1 MCSVYHNSL
10 KIFIFGVFLIGLG
23 FTIALSHPDILT
35 YGAVIAGIGLFIV
48 VTALSYI
55 LIYVNCLEPYYNETF
70 NVDLILNTQTID
82 VDLILNTPTIDENT
96 CSICL
101 KKDNQ
106 VSKLKCCNHYAHQ
119 NCVKEW
125 YNLNPTKKEC
135 FICKN
140 NF

>member
-1 MCSVYHNSL
+1 MCSIYQNTL
-10 KIFIFGVFLIGLG
+10 KIFFFGIFLIVLG
-23 FTIALSHPDILT
+23 FTLVLSHRDILT
-35 YGAVIAGIGLFIV
+35 YGVVIAGIGIFIV
-48 VTALSYI
+48 VLALFYI
-55 LIYVNCLEPYYNETF
+55 SIYVNCLEPYYDKKKNVIIYYNHTF
-70 NVDLILNTQTID
+70 N

>member
-1 MCSVYHNSL
+1 M
-10 KIFIFGVFLIGLG
+10 KKKKQ
-23 FTIALSHPDILT
+23 
-35 YGAVIAGIGLFIV
+35 VII
-48 VTALSYI
+48 
-55 LIYVNCLEPYYNETF
+55 YYNETF
-70 NVDLILNTQTID
+70 NVDLILNT
-82 VDLILNTPTIDENT
+82 PTFDENT

-106 VSKLKCCNHYAHQ
+106 VSKFKCCNHYAHQ

-140 NF
+140 SF